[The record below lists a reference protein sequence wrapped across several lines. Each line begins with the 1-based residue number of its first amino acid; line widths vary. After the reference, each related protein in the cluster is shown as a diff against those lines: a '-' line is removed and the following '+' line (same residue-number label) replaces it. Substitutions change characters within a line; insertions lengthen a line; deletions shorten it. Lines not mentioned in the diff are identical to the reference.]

1 MIVTTS
7 VAIQFIEKKRYSGRM
22 KKPIPR
28 KKSIPDNS
36 VAKISAHKLIQ
47 KKVLHQGTLNWNG
60 RSCEINSVLP
70 VWSIKRIS
78 TIN

>member
-7 VAIQFIEKKRYSGRM
+7 VAIQCIEKKRYSGRM

-28 KKSIPDNS
+28 KKSIPDKS

-47 KKVLHQGTLNWNG
+47 KKVLHQGTLN
-60 RSCEINSVLP
+60 
-70 VWSIKRIS
+70 
-78 TIN
+78 

>member
-7 VAIQFIEKKRYSGRM
+7 VAIQCIEKKRYSGRM

-36 VAKISAHKLIQ
+36 VAKTSANKLIQ
-47 KKVLHQGTLNWNG
+47 KKV
-60 RSCEINSVLP
+60 
-70 VWSIKRIS
+70 
-78 TIN
+78 